1 MLSHYPALVIG
12 VLDTKVIN
20 LKSQLLVYALDYRQG
35 VLLPVLILFMGHDV
49 YLQLCGLK
57 VELVLQEW
65 AQNDGI
71 GDYFPEWILNFCK
84 NLQSDFMLFLGWLH
98 IVSEINNLI
107 MKPDNWISNV
117 ARGFCHPG
125 LCLQCRK
132 LGGWEEL
139 NLWLNFLYHII
150 CKN

>member
-12 VLDTKVIN
+12 VLDTQVIN

-71 GDYFPEWILNFCK
+71 GDYFPE
-84 NLQSDFMLFLGWLH
+84 
-98 IVSEINNLI
+98 
-107 MKPDNWISNV
+107 
-117 ARGFCHPG
+117 
-125 LCLQCRK
+125 
-132 LGGWEEL
+132 
-139 NLWLNFLYHII
+139 
-150 CKN
+150 